1 MPVRGMAEGQKEGN
15 KHMNKKKQTM
25 EAAMRC
31 CLILALAASLSSL
44 NGFAQ
49 TPGPEHMRTEYQ
61 PRMRGVPSDAA
72 IADIKVSFKLDSRL
86 TQGLYMGERWVSP
99 PTYVGA
105 SAQHTVEAKV
115 YGLDAKGIARNIT
128 PQWIPADPEM
138 VTVSPTEGSEVEI
151 TVNRTGESRLEVTT
165 KEVSKELTIKAVNQ
179 GTGIQVEIAQLE
191 ARQVASSAAAAQD
204 APELKTEKEKRSYAL
219 GMTVGTNLQ
228 KQSVDV
234 DLELYIQGLKDA
246 HSGSQTLLT
255 EEEARVTVSE
265 LQNELRSKQSGLQAE
280 KAEKNKNDG
289 EAFLAE
295 NKTREGVVTM
305 ESGLQ
310 YKVLKAGDGKK
321 PTADDT
327 VAVHYRGTLI
337 DGTEF
342 DSSYKRNQS
351 ATLAVNKVIKGWS
364 EALQLMPAG
373 SKWQLFIPSGLAYG
387 VRGAGSNIGP
397 NSTLLFEV
405 ELLSIKDTAGDNTQ
419 ASASAL
425 SGIQVSYKMD
435 PRVAKGL
442 YMGDRWISPPTYTST
457 YSEDGKTITVEVR
470 AVGLDATG
478 KESAISPKWVPADPE
493 MVTVTPSEGNEVN
506 ITVKRAG
513 ETSMQ
518 VTSEGVS
525 KELAIKAEHKGE
537 AMQVE
542 IAQTQ

>member
-1 MPVRGMAEGQKEGN
+1 
-15 KHMNKKKQTM
+15 MNKKKQTM
-25 EAAMRC
+25 EAVMRC

-295 NKTREGVVTM
+295 NKTREGVVTL

-373 SKWQLFIPSGLAYG
+373 SKWQLFIPSSLAYG

-435 PRVAKGL
+435 PRVPKGL

-493 MVTVTPSEGNEVN
+493 MVTVTPSEGNEVK

>member
-493 MVTVTPSEGNEVN
+493 MVTVTPSEGNEVK